1 MTEPLARVTSS
12 QPSVVIAQ
20 AQGSLLLLMIR
31 INRPLQAEL
40 HRVLASGHEAVID
53 FLS

>member
-1 MTEPLARVTSS
+1 MTEPLTRVTSS
-12 QPSVVIAQ
+12 QPSIVIAQ

-31 INRPLQAEL
+31 IYWPLQAEL
-40 HRVLASGHEAVID
+40 HQLLSSGHEAVID